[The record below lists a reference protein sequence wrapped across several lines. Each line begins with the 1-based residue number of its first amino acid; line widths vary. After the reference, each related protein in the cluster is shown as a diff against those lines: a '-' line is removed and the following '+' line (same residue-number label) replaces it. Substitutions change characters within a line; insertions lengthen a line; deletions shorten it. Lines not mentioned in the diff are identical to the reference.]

1 MDDHTENPSKPP
13 DDVVKLSMALGVTAL
28 LTLEEELKEYDLDL
42 ESLNAEQITD
52 LVHSYADPEVEWQF
66 AVAHARAVRT
76 FASRQGLR
84 KREPREKPRLRK
96 LDLREADE
104 SP

>member
-1 MDDHTENPSKPP
+1 MAKHAGLPGKPP
-13 DDVVKLSMALGVTAL
+13 DDVIKLSMAIGVTAL
-28 LTLEEELKEYDLDL
+28 LTLEEHLEEYDLDL

-52 LVHSYADPEVEWQF
+52 LVRSYSEPEVEWQF
-66 AVAHARAVRT
+66 AVAHARALRT

-84 KREPREKPRLRK
+84 KREPVAAPRFRK

-104 SP
+104 SS